1 MKAIQYWHFFDVLNF
16 VLCCLFQSVF
26 TDLEV
31 LAAILASA
39 VHDVDHPGVNNH
51 FLVATSKY
59 FILHVDTRNT
69 QRYFQGGVVTLPV
82 TSCFPSGAGRG

>member
-1 MKAIQYWHFFDVLNF
+1 MRQGFLDCLLF
-16 VLCCLFQSVF
+16 VFQSVF

-51 FLVATSKY
+51 FLVATSNFFLLFRHLLPCVLVNVIGIRESWGSSY
-59 FILHVDTRNT
+59 EVRNL
-69 QRYFQGGVVTLPV
+69 R
-82 TSCFPSGAGRG
+82 

>member
-1 MKAIQYWHFFDVLNF
+1 MRQGFLDCFLF
-16 VLCCLFQSVF
+16 VFQSVF

-51 FLVATSKY
+51 FLVATSNN
-59 FILHVDTRNT
+59 FFCSNT
-69 QRYFQGGVVTLPV
+69 FCVVFWLMGLVFMSRGVVHVKLEI
-82 TSCFPSGAGRG
+82 

>member
-1 MKAIQYWHFFDVLNF
+1 MWSWVIFVAFFIL
-16 VLCCLFQSVF
+16 QSVF

-59 FILHVDTRNT
+59 IKSKTHLVLHACVHGSFTH
-69 QRYFQGGVVTLPV
+69 
-82 TSCFPSGAGRG
+82 AI

>member
-1 MKAIQYWHFFDVLNF
+1 MLLLMHLCKVNIVLIMRQGFLDCSLF
-16 VLCCLFQSVF
+16 VFQSVF

-51 FLVATSKY
+51 FLVATSNI
-59 FILHVDTRNT
+59 FFCSNT
-69 QRYFQGGVVTLPV
+69 FCLL
-82 TSCFPSGAGRG
+82 FWLM

>member
-1 MKAIQYWHFFDVLNF
+1 MRQGFLDCSLF
-16 VLCCLFQSVF
+16 VFQSVF

-51 FLVATSKY
+51 FLVATSNI
-59 FILHVDTRNT
+59 FFLFQHLLPCVLVNLIGIRESWGGSCEVRNL
-69 QRYFQGGVVTLPV
+69 G
-82 TSCFPSGAGRG
+82 

>member
-1 MKAIQYWHFFDVLNF
+1 MTKFMINNRKDAIKTDVNLLN
-16 VLCCLFQSVF
+16 CLLNSQQLVSFQDCAERFLFIFLLQSVF

-51 FLVATSKY
+51 FLVATSK
-59 FILHVDTRNT
+59 NE
-69 QRYFQGGVVTLPV
+69 
-82 TSCFPSGAGRG
+82 

>member
-1 MKAIQYWHFFDVLNF
+1 MRQGFLYCSLF
-16 VLCCLFQSVF
+16 VFQSVF

-51 FLVATSKY
+51 FLVATSNN
-59 FILHVDTRNT
+59 FFL
-69 QRYFQGGVVTLPV
+69 FQHLLPCV
-82 TSCFPSGAGRG
+82 LVNVIGIPEA

>member
-1 MKAIQYWHFFDVLNF
+1 MNACNRLLTHISF
-16 VLCCLFQSVF
+16 VLRSIQSVF

-59 FILHVDTRNT
+59 ICNCFLLSSLAIFSFSF
-69 QRYFQGGVVTLPV
+69 YFQIE
-82 TSCFPSGAGRG
+82 